1 MQRIM
6 TWTRCGIC
14 RAEAVPFKNAS
25 RTSDGD
31 GVSMGGSGRVD
42 DAMPHL
48 GGPPPPPMNLERHP
62 GLLGTGVLGSGQV
75 SLMMVGGRL
84 RRQQVTEMPP
94 REMTSGHFLLDRAPN
109 RPGTANFTKWP
120 CRCARRNYPLP
131 QVRRVGCRDQP
142 THHHHRWKSPRC
154 CRQRAHLPSG
164 SSGLCT
170 PQRPATPLRT
180 FEETAPR
187 HRPSKDKPRA
197 AWPPQFELIYSL
209 QSRRGA
215 CREARAMY
223 IPDASPCTTTT
234 P

>member
-94 REMTSGHFLLDRAPN
+94 RGDDIGPFPA
-109 RPGTANFTKWP
+109 RPRP
-120 CRCARRNYPLP
+120 
-131 QVRRVGCRDQP
+131 QP
-142 THHHHRWKSPRC
+142 TWNCQLHQVAMPVRSTKLPPSTGTPSGMPGP
-154 CRQRAHLPSG
+154 ADTPPPPLEKPTMLPSACSPPLG
-164 SSGLCT
+164 QLWT
-170 PQRPATPLRT
+170 LHPA
-180 FEETAPR
+180 A
-187 HRPSKDKPRA
+187 
-197 AWPPQFELIYSL
+197 
-209 QSRRGA
+209 SRDTVT
-215 CREARAMY
+215 Y
-223 IPDASPCTTTT
+223 I
-234 P
+234 